1 MLQETPITA
10 ASVAE
15 VKPVE
20 VVSKGVVKRGFCEG
34 KFEYTYIFIYY
45 VDQGPCSLGTWDPP
59 CLYSIL
65 FSLIGKHHVGPTNL
79 FVILFLY
86 V

>member
-1 MLQETPITA
+1 MLQETPVIA

-34 KFEYTYIFIYY
+34 KFEYVYI
-45 VDQGPCSLGTWDPP
+45 C
-59 CLYSIL
+59 IL
-65 FSLIGKHHVGPTNL
+65 
-79 FVILFLY
+79 
-86 V
+86 